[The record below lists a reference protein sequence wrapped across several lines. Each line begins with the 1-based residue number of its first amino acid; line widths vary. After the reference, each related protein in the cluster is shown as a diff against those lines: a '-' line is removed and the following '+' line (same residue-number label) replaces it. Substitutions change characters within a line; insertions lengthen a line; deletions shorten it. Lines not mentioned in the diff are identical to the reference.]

1 MVYDPEDLEAASNEE
16 IPCESSYQ
24 TYGAVDPGFVNPTAF
39 LVVQEKFDEVA
50 VVKEWYWE
58 RMLLTERVQSIKGI
72 YQDYGLKGI
81 YADAENRDFVEEMRA
96 EGMKVESVN
105 FARHKDRAV
114 SKIRQH
120 LRDRRLKISTTC
132 PMLIRE
138 MFRLHY
144 KKQQEKIAKEDDHG
158 PDALVALF
166 KRYVEIT
173 EQRKKVVRTVKLARV
188 GKR

>member
-1 MVYDPEDLEAASNEE
+1 
-16 IPCESSYQ
+16 
-24 TYGAVDPGFVNPTAF
+24 
-39 LVVQEKFDEVA
+39 
-50 VVKEWYWE
+50 YWE
-58 RMLLTERVQSIKGI
+58 RVLLSQRVQSIKGI
-72 YQDYGLKGI
+72 YQDHGLKGI
-81 YADAENRDFVEEMRA
+81 YADAENRDFIEEMRA

-114 SKIRQH
+114 SQIRQY

-144 KKQQEKIAKEDDHG
+144 KKQKEEIAKEDDHG

-166 KRYVEIT
+166 KRYVEVT
-173 EQRKKVVRTVKLARV
+173 AQRKKTVKTVRLVR
-188 GKR
+188 R